1 MEATKNDQYVVI
13 VDPYSS
19 GMYLV
24 QEFQTQQF
32 PMIGIQ
38 SSQHLAE
45 FWLEQY
51 DESLFAK
58 NIKHE
63 SLEMTVAQLKE
74 FNVIAI
80 LAGSE
85 PGVQVAEELQSA
97 MGVLGNDAKTTHLR
111 RHKYNMQERLREV
124 GLRAVRQIFAATPEE
139 CLAWQKQWNKWP
151 IIIKPAMSGGTDG
164 VYWCHTEDDCRLAFD
179 KECGKLNVNG
189 ELNDKLLCQEFLDG
203 KEYVIDCVSYEMK
216 HVLSCMWVYEK
227 HKIPEG
233 NAIVYQ
239 YARAIECRG
248 EIQDKLV
255 DYVFQVL
262 DALQIRYGPS
272 HTEVIVVDGEPCLVE
287 TGARMHGMK
296 GPKLTE
302 FATGLGTHKL
312 VADVFVHGARIFNDL
327 RRFDYRYILKQ
338 YVFESFLHNWNAE
351 GNLSKDVDVDKLK
364 QLQSVVDA
372 RASVRKGEYLRKTRD
387 LATSPGYFLQV
398 HQSLEQCFADLK
410 SVRRLE
416 ASGEF
421 YVVDPNSPVLKDCG
435 RREMSVMCSSPRK
448 TFAPS
453 PIALED
459 DFAEE
464 MEFCLEMLA

>member
-203 KEYVIDCVSYEMK
+203 KEYVIDCVSYHGK
-216 HVLSCMWVYEK
+216 HLLNCLWVYQK
-227 HKIPEG
+227 TRLPESK
-233 NAIVYQ
+233 AIVYE
-239 YARAIECRG
+239 YALTIESRG
-248 EIQDKLV
+248 EIQDKIMH
-255 DYVFQVL
+255 YVYKVL
-262 DALQIRYGPS
+262 DALDIRNGPT
-272 HTEVIVVDGEPCLVE
+272 HTEVIMVDGEPCLVE
-287 TGARMHGMK
+287 TNARMHGLK
-296 GPKLTE
+296 GPKLAE
-302 FATGLGTHKL
+302 WATGLGTHEL
-312 VADVFVHGARIFNDL
+312 VADIFVHGGSIFNRL
-327 RRFDYRYILKQ
+327 YESNHHYILKK
-338 YVFESFLHNWNAE
+338 YALESQFRNILQDGILAE
-351 GNLSKDVDVDKLK
+351 DIDIEKVKRLN
-364 QLQSVVDA
+364 SVVDA
-372 RASVRKGEYLRKTRD
+372 RANVKKGEYLPLTRD
-387 LATSPGYFLQV
+387 CATTPGYFMQV
-398 HQSLEQCFADLK
+398 HTSLKQCFADLEY
-410 SVRRLE
+410 VRQLE
-416 ASGEF
+416 TSADFYRIVPRSSGKKERTEHNIERAAHDMR
-421 YVVDPNSPVLKDCG
+421 Y
-435 RREMSVMCSSPRK
+435 MCSV
-448 TFAPS
+448 
-453 PIALED
+453 ALV
-459 DFAEE
+459 
-464 MEFCLEMLA
+464 L